1 MGFISR
7 GGGMAEK
14 IRGAAGS
21 GASSPERPC
30 AQAAEL
36 TRKLR
41 ERPYAVL
48 GVAAVTG
55 YLLGGGLF
63 SRVTR
68 PLVRMALGALVVPRL
83 QSWAARAIQG
93 FGRRLADEPRQAH
106 YS

>member
-1 MGFISR
+1 
-7 GGGMAEK
+7 MAEE
-14 IRGAAGS
+14 IGGAAGS
-21 GASSPERPC
+21 GEVSPEHAS

-48 GVAAVTG
+48 GVAAAAG

-83 QSWAARAIQG
+83 QSRAARAVEG
-93 FGRRLADEPRQAH
+93 LRRRLAEEPSPVH
-106 YS
+106 SS